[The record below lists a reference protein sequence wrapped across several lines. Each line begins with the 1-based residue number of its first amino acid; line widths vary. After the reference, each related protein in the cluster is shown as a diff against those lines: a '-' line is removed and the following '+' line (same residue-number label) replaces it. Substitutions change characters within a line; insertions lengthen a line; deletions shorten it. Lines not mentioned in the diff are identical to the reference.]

1 MNGISWGKIILAV
14 AVVAAIIWAYFLWQK
29 NPVDTNTESGGENKS
44 DISQGD
50 ESNSPSQQQPPAPA
64 SKGTQSPSPSPPVIK
79 MLRVISPNGGDVWQR
94 GKQYQVRWESSLTNS
109 TKVTLLLT
117 KTPKMITDPY
127 SLDART
133 SSQQFEMFAR
143 SVFPD
148 GLSNNGSYN
157 YIVPP
162 TIPTG
167 TYQLL
172 IFAGDK
178 CSVILTQSKC
188 EFDLSD
194 SLFTIK

>member
-1 MNGISWGKIILAV
+1 MLAV

-29 NPVDTNTESGGENKS
+29 SPVDTNTESAGENKS
-44 DISQGD
+44 DVSQNGA
-50 ESNSPSQQQPPAPA
+50 SNPPPAQQPPAQAPKSA
-64 SKGTQSPSPSPPVIK
+64 KSSPPPPIAK
-79 MLRVISPNGGDVWQR
+79 ALRVVSPNGGDVWQR

-109 TKVTLLLT
+109 TKITLLLT
-117 KTPKMITDPY
+117 KTSKMIMDPY

-133 SSQQFEMFAR
+133 LSQQFEMFAR

-148 GLSNNGSYN
+148 GLSNEGSYN
-157 YIVPP
+157 YVVPP

>member
-1 MNGISWGKIILAV
+1 MNGISWGKIILAI
-14 AVVAAIIWAYFLWQK
+14 AVVAALIWAYFLWQK
-29 NPVDTNTESGGENKS
+29 SPVDTNTENAGENKS
-44 DISQGD
+44 DISQD
-50 ESNSPSQQQPPAPA
+50 NASNSQPSQQSPALAPK
-64 SKGTQSPSPSPPVIK
+64 STKSSPPPVVK
-79 MLRVISPNGGDVWQR
+79 ALRVVSPNGGDVWQR
-94 GKQYQVRWESSLTNS
+94 GKQYQVRWESSLTSS
-109 TKVTLLLT
+109 TKITLLLT

-148 GLSNNGSYN
+148 GLSNEGSYN

>member
-1 MNGISWGKIILAV
+1 MNGISWGKIILAI

-29 NPVDTNTESGGENKS
+29 SPVDTNTESTGENKS
-44 DISQGD
+44 DVSQD
-50 ESNSPSQQQPPAPA
+50 SASNSQPSQQSPAPT
-64 SKGTQSPSPSPPVIK
+64 SKSAKSSPPPPPIVRA
-79 MLRVISPNGGDVWQR
+79 LRVVSPNGGDVWQR
-94 GKQYQVRWESSLTNS
+94 GKQYQVRWESSLISS
-109 TKVTLLLT
+109 TKITLLLT

-148 GLSNNGSYN
+148 GLSNEGSYN
-157 YIVPP
+157 YVVPP

-178 CSVILTQSKC
+178 CSVLLTQSKC